1 MSKPGRVHMVDGAK
15 VILCESCY
23 NRVDY
28 SARILTKPKTRIPL
42 SRRPKQRRAI
52 SPLSESIELVDGYGS
67 KVRAAREKLGL
78 SQQDLAKK
86 LNERVTLIKKIE
98 QETFRPSEAMG
109 TKIENFLRIKIFEKS
124 IPLDAESFEQYVKKP
139 TRKLSLEEVARRKK
153 QQP

>member
-1 MSKPGRVHMVDGAK
+1 MVDGAK

-28 SARILTKPKTRIPL
+28 SARILTKPKTHVPF
-42 SRRPKQRRAI
+42 SRKPMKRRAI
-52 SPLSESIELVDGYGS
+52 SPLSESIELVDRYGS
-67 KVRAAREKLGL
+67 RVRSAREKLGL

-98 QETFRPSEAMG
+98 QETFRPPEAMG
-109 TKIENFLRIKIFEKS
+109 KKIENFLKIKIFEKS
-124 IPLDAESFEQYVKKP
+124 MPLDAGSFEEYVAKP
-139 TRKLSLEEVARRKK
+139 TRKLSLEEVVRRKK